1 MNDTLQAW
9 AQAWRIPEVALVD
22 LRTRLAAL
30 CLPDAV
36 RATQGSEAGAQQ
48 AIRLEAAE
56 KGILLWRNNSGAL
69 QDAEGRWVRYGL
81 CNDSKQLNERYK
93 SADLIGIKPVK
104 VDASHVGAVMGQ
116 FIAREVKAPGWR
128 YAGTPREAAQSRW
141 LEMVRAAGGD
151 AQFATGRGTL

>member
-22 LRTRLAAL
+22 LRTRLASL

-36 RATQGSEAGAQQ
+36 RAVSGSEARAQQ
-48 AIRLEAAE
+48 DVRLEAAE

-93 SADLIGIKPVK
+93 SSDLIGLRSKLIEPQ
-104 VDASHVGAVMGQ
+104 HVGERWGV
-116 FIAREVKAPGWR
+116 FTAREAKKPGWR
-128 YAGTPREAAQSRW
+128 YTGTDREVAQSNYMD
-141 LEMVRAAGGD
+141 LVNAMGGD

>member
-1 MNDTLQAW
+1 MTDALTQW
-9 AQAWRIPEVALVD
+9 AQAWRVPEAALVD

-30 CLPDAV
+30 CLPESVA
-36 RATQGSEAGAQQ
+36 ATQGSEAGAQQ

-93 SADLIGIKPVK
+93 SSDLIGVRP
-104 VDASHVGAVMGQ
+104 GGQ
-116 FIAREVKAPGWR
+116 FVAREVKAPGWR
-128 YAGTPREAAQSRW
+128 YTGTPREEAQLRW

>member
-1 MNDTLQAW
+1 MTDTLTAW
-9 AQAWRIPEVALVD
+9 AQAWHIPEPALHA
-22 LRTRLAAL
+22 LRQHLAAL

-36 RATQGSEAGAQQ
+36 RTTQGSEAGAQQ
-48 AIRLEAAE
+48 ALRLEAAE

-93 SADLIGIKPVK
+93 SSDLIGLTPRLIEPQ
-104 VDASHVGAVMGQ
+104 HVGERWGV
-116 FIAREVKAPGWR
+116 FTAREAKKPGWR
-128 YAGTPREAAQSRW
+128 YTGTPREVAQSNYMD
-141 LEMVRAAGGD
+141 LVNAMGGD

>member
-1 MNDTLQAW
+1 MTDTLTAW
-9 AQAWRIPEVALVD
+9 AQAWRIPDAALVD
-22 LRTRLAAL
+22 LRTQLAAM
-30 CLPDAV
+30 CLPANV
-36 RATQGSEAGAQQ
+36 ATTRGSEAGAQQ
-48 AIRLEAAE
+48 ALRLEAAE

-93 SADLIGIKPVK
+93 SADLIGIRP
-104 VDASHVGAVMGQ
+104 GGQ
-116 FIAREVKAPGWR
+116 FVAREIKAPGWR
-128 YAGTPREAAQSRW
+128 YTGTPREEAQQRW